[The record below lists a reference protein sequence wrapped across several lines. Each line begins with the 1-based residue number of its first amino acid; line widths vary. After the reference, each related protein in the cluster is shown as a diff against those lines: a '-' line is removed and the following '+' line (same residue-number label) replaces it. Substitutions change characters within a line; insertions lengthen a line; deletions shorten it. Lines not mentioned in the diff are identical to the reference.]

1 MSRHETQVFLYYA
14 CFVTKVTQM
23 TVRGRPYLERSLD
36 ECQIFAAPL
45 KITTVRTFFVSN
57 ESTRAGPDPR
67 FSGHFCNTYSSHLR
81 SKMLLATLDTY
92 RRYRE
97 RE

>member
-45 KITTVRTFFVSN
+45 KITTVRTF
-57 ESTRAGPDPR
+57 
-67 FSGHFCNTYSSHLR
+67 
-81 SKMLLATLDTY
+81 LLAMKARGLVPIHGSRVIFVTPTVITY
-92 RRYRE
+92 VRKCYSLR
-97 RE
+97 